1 MVHKIILD
9 LCDLV
14 LAESLKKEIIATIH
28 HELGNKYDEKQT
40 EMFINDFFNAKYD
53 DVPEEI
59 RTIGISVSFDMGWQ
73 KRLTGRLYDSI
84 SGHGYLI
91 RCRTKNIIAM
101 GLKKK
106 EMQFMQQ
113 SKHKR
118 LTSQST

>member
-28 HELGNKYDEKQT
+28 HELGNKYDKKQI
-40 EMFINDFFNAKYD
+40 EIFINYLFNANYE

-73 KRLTGRLYDSI
+73 KRSTGRLYDSI
-84 SGHGYLI
+84 SGHGYRI
-91 RCRTKNIIAM
+91 GCRTKNIIAM
-101 GLKKK
+101 GLKKRNAVYAT
-106 EMQFMQQ
+106 
-113 SKHKR
+113 KR
-118 LTSQST
+118 T